1 MDLLFRLFMVGF
13 AIGICGLA
21 CAYGAKQAVQD
32 MARKIVTPV
41 LQDNERLRKD
51 LDWAN
56 TKMRRKDIELEK
68 LHKEQRQAHFEANA
82 KAVLSKE
89 KNPPSSN

>member
-41 LQDNERLRKD
+41 LQDNERLSKCLTD
-51 LDWAN
+51 GEEEIKAL
-56 TKMRRKDIELEK
+56 
-68 LHKEQRQAHFEANA
+68 RQALFEA
-82 KAVLSKE
+82 KAENVLIKE

>member
-13 AIGICGLA
+13 AIGVCGLA

-41 LQDNERLRKD
+41 LQDNERLSKCLTD
-51 LDWAN
+51 GEEEIKAL
-56 TKMRRKDIELEK
+56 
-68 LHKEQRQAHFEANA
+68 RQALFEA
-82 KAVLSKE
+82 KAENVLIKE
-89 KNPPSSN
+89 KNPPSN

>member
-41 LQDNERLRKD
+41 LQDNERLSKCLTD
-51 LDWAN
+51 G
-56 TKMRRKDIELEK
+56 EK
-68 LHKEQRQAHFEANA
+68 EIKSLRQALFEA
-82 KAVLSKE
+82 KAENVLIKE

>member
-1 MDLLFRLFMVGF
+1 MDLFFRLFVIGF
-13 AIGICGLA
+13 AIGLCGVA

-32 MARKIVTPV
+32 TVRKIVTPV
-41 LQDNERLRKD
+41 LQDNKRLTDCLADRD
-51 LDWAN
+51 N
-56 TKMRRKDIELEK
+56 EL
-68 LHKEQRQAHFEANA
+68 KELRQAHFEANA

>member
-41 LQDNERLRKD
+41 LQDNERLSKCLTD
-51 LDWAN
+51 GEEEIKAL
-56 TKMRRKDIELEK
+56 
-68 LHKEQRQAHFEANA
+68 RQALFEA
-82 KAVLSKE
+82 KAENVLIKE
-89 KNPPSSN
+89 KNPPSN

>member
-41 LQDNERLRKD
+41 LQDNERLSKCLTD
-51 LDWAN
+51 GEEEIKVL
-56 TKMRRKDIELEK
+56 
-68 LHKEQRQAHFEANA
+68 RQALFEA
-82 KAVLSKE
+82 KAENVLIKE

>member
-13 AIGICGLA
+13 AIGVCGLA

-41 LQDNERLRKD
+41 LQDNERLSKCLTD
-51 LDWAN
+51 GEEEIKAL
-56 TKMRRKDIELEK
+56 
-68 LHKEQRQAHFEANA
+68 RQALFEA
-82 KAVLSKE
+82 KAENVLIKE
-89 KNPPSSN
+89 KNPSSD